1 MNTALP
7 DSLPALAVTG
17 STGVLGG
24 MVART
29 LAAAEVPQRLLA
41 RTVDRAPQ
49 LDGSVALPFSYSDRA
64 ASERALEGV
73 HTLFM
78 VSAAENAERLAQHLA
93 FIDSARAAGVRHIV
107 YTSFIAA
114 APDATF
120 TLARDHYA
128 TEEYI
133 RSSGIDYTFLRDSL
147 YLDFMP
153 ALVGTDGVIRG
164 PAGTGRVAA
173 VARADVARTAVTVL
187 NDVTAHHNV
196 TYDLTGPEA
205 LTMTE
210 VAAILSA
217 AGSAQ
222 AGSSVA
228 GTVRYHAETL
238 PEAYESRRPWGAPDW
253 QVDAW
258 VSTYTAIAAG
268 EMDEVSTAVETITG
282 VQPMSLA
289 HLLAG

>member
-1 MNTALP
+1 MNTTMPEPLP
-7 DSLPALAVTG
+7 TLAVTG

-24 MVART
+24 MVAHA

-41 RTVDRAPQ
+41 RTVERAPQ
-49 LDGSVALPFSYSDRA
+49 LPRSVALPFSYSDRA

-153 ALVGTDGVIRG
+153 ALVGADGVIRG
-164 PAGTGRVAA
+164 PAGAGRVAA

-187 NDVTAHHNV
+187 NDVTAHRTA

-205 LTMTE
+205 LTMAE

-217 AGSAQ
+217 AGPSSSA
-222 AGSSVA
+222 
-228 GTVRYHAETL
+228 TVRYHDETV

-258 VSTYTAIAAG
+258 VSTYTAIATG
-268 EMDEVSTAVETITG
+268 EMSAVSGAIETITG
-282 VQPMSLA
+282 VAPMSLTR
-289 HLLAG
+289 LLAG

>member
-1 MNTALP
+1 MNTTMPEPLP
-7 DSLPALAVTG
+7 TLAVTG

-24 MVART
+24 MVANA

-41 RTVDRAPQ
+41 RTVERAPH
-49 LDGSVALPFSYSDRA
+49 LPRSVALPFSYSDRA

-153 ALVGTDGVIRG
+153 ALVGADGVIRG
-164 PAGTGRVAA
+164 PAGAGRVAA

-187 NDVTAHHNV
+187 NDVTAHRTA

-205 LTMTE
+205 LTMAE

-217 AGSAQ
+217 AGPSSSA
-222 AGSSVA
+222 
-228 GTVRYHAETL
+228 TVRYHDETV

-258 VSTYTAIAAG
+258 VSTYTAIATG
-268 EMDEVSTAVETITG
+268 EMSEVSGAIETITG
-282 VQPMSLA
+282 VAPMSLTR
-289 HLLAG
+289 LLAG